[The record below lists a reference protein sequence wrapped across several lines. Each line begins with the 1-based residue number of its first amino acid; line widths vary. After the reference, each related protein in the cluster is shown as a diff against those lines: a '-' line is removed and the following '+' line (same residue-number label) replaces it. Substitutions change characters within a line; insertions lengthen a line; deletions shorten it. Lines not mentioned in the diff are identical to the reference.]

1 MPTAFRINIDS
12 KWITILPLAGHW
24 ARCDIGW
31 FYCTTQ
37 SHRLLFRIFYQ
48 IFLQQNKFNVA
59 GSVRNYSML
68 SSTFCERSSTAP
80 MAPTRQKQFTLNNY
94 INAYCCNN
102 ERYDWVRRPVPQLI
116 SSMLPAISY
125 RLPNSSHHHLEAYSR
140 IWESA
145 CLVFLLHNSKKIG
158 HRIAGA
164 TPCCAD
170 SLDSHPPNRI
180 THLYGT
186 VLPAATFL
194 TAQQKIGYG
203 NGRERESEMERWR
216 GGGDRI
222 VINQMDTT
230 YVSLWAL
237 CVDVFPLTVIQ
248 YETVKSMI
256 FWCRW
261 TFSRSLTSPISQLSC
276 NNKSKGKKNKSY
288 AKSDGPAI
296 LPCHFFVHSLLYF
309 LFNNKKNIYMY

>member
-116 SSMLPAISY
+116 SHQCSPRFPTDYQTHHITISKHILAYGRALASFFYCITVRRSAI
-125 RLPNSSHHHLEAYSR
+125 E
-140 IWESA
+140 
-145 CLVFLLHNSKKIG
+145 
-158 HRIAGA
+158 
-164 TPCCAD
+164 
-170 SLDSHPPNRI
+170 
-180 THLYGT
+180 
-186 VLPAATFL
+186 
-194 TAQQKIGYG
+194 
-203 NGRERESEMERWR
+203 
-216 GGGDRI
+216 
-222 VINQMDTT
+222 
-230 YVSLWAL
+230 
-237 CVDVFPLTVIQ
+237 
-248 YETVKSMI
+248 
-256 FWCRW
+256 
-261 TFSRSLTSPISQLSC
+261 
-276 NNKSKGKKNKSY
+276 
-288 AKSDGPAI
+288 
-296 LPCHFFVHSLLYF
+296 
-309 LFNNKKNIYMY
+309 